1 MLMDILKQ
9 QEQMP
14 IMIKAARL
22 VCNLSIHSQCIPFIL
37 SANVLS
43 VIGNV
48 VVPNLYV
55 GCME

>member
-1 MLMDILKQ
+1 MDILKQ